1 MGKILGLD
9 LGTNSIGLAVR
20 DLDEDDLLKNQLEY
34 FTSIIF
40 PSGVGKDK
48 TGEFSFAAQRTKYR
62 STRRLYQSRKYRLWS
77 TLKLLIENG
86 FCPLSMEDLEKWS
99 KYDKAKGLKREYPI
113 NAHEFEQWIRLDFD
127 GDGIADYSS
136 PYQLRAELMNRQ
148 FDFENQIE
156 KYKLGR
162 ALYHIAQRRG
172 FKSSKGTSLKDLKED
187 RISISEDDD
196 MSSVLQKS
204 EEQKSSKIKSYME
217 EHNLPTVGCALYDL
231 EKSKERIRSS
241 EFQVVRSQYRDEI
254 KSIFN
259 YQNGIDIN
267 SDFCKRILSEKKNE
281 GTIFYKRP
289 LRSQKGLVGKCTLE
303 TNKYRSPITYPSFE
317 KFRAWCFINNIRY
330 KESEN
335 GDNLP
340 LTLDIKQDLYNE
352 VFLTHKNDFDFKVIR
367 DWLQRKLASQLS
379 SVLSYENKTINY
391 KDKTNVSACPISSR
405 LKDLLGDDWESVQ
418 IKSDRTRGKNNH
430 TIIYDY
436 KSIWN
441 VCYSSEELEF
451 VIDFAKNKLCFAED
465 KQVLV
470 KRLWSDIAG
479 RQGYSAL
486 SVKAIDNI
494 NRFLVK
500 GLMYTDS
507 VLLAKLPD
515 IFAEKWNDEVEN
527 DLTSS
532 ISQIIDENRLQKEIY
547 SIVNKLIA
555 NYKSLGYN
563 KDTKVNERFAE
574 HNYNYILQD
583 SDFEDINKCLDEEYK
598 GKKISK
604 EERQI
609 IFDLVKCYY
618 QDFFASKVRD
628 YYKMP
633 KLADTLSLYLME
645 YYPEINKDKLGKIY
659 HPSMIYIYKDPGMTK
674 LKDGRTFRLLG
685 SPVIG
690 AIKNPMA
697 MRVLHT
703 LRRKVNQLIIDGII
717 DEDTRVVVETAR
729 EFNDAN
735 MRWAIEQYQGNKEK
749 QNNEI
754 ISVLKEYFNIG
765 NDGIVPDDDVDKVR
779 LLLEQNDNI
788 NENIKEKETNF
799 LSITKKDIEKYALW
813 LEQGCRCIYTGK
825 VITLTDLFAENK
837 CDIEHTIPRSIS
849 FDDSLVNKT
858 ICDSYYNRNI
868 KKNQIPTQLPNY
880 EIKSPEYGSIKDRI
894 QLWIDRVE
902 LIKNNIEY
910 WKKKSK
916 NAADKD
922 SKDKAIRQQHLWRF
936 ELDYWS
942 NKVKTFTVKADELDD
957 KFRNN
962 QLNDTRIITKYAYH
976 FLKTVFNSV
985 DVQKGNITAEFRK
998 IAGIQDDGVKKDR
1011 SLHSHHAIDATVL
1024 TIIPSSVKRDKLIK
1038 LYYKYLESKNSA
1050 NINSQEIKEFNDLKS
1065 SIIPKDASG
1074 ISQFIND
1081 NIFVD
1086 HVKRD
1091 VVLIPSKRKARIR
1104 GKEVVLSNG
1113 KNKWLSGDT
1122 IRGQIHGESYFGA
1135 IHCFKRDQENK
1146 VLLDKNGKQ
1155 EIETKYVIRRELKYK
1170 KNSSDTGFNN
1180 WDELEKAIVNKN
1192 LVAMMKRQ
1200 YPENISFQDVLKCG
1214 VYMLDK
1220 QGNRVGG
1227 KIRHVRCF
1235 TRESNPLILK
1245 DQTYPSMCD
1254 YKNHYYVQMGDLFA
1268 MCKYVNNEGDN
1279 EKVEYRVL
1287 SLYDIVQNR
1296 KLGMEDIPIQ
1306 ISVKNK
1312 IYKLSLVLK
1321 KGDMIL
1327 LYKDNVD
1334 ELKELDRKELVNRLY
1349 EVKLFRSDKKMIM
1362 IHHNS
1367 SEGYNQSNA
1376 TTIDYNSFDK
1386 LPNQIRCAFSVVNYL
1401 VRGIDFELTTDGN
1414 IKFLW

>member
-20 DLDEDDLLKNQLEY
+20 NLDKEDLLKNQLEY

-62 STRRLYQSRKYRLWS
+62 STRRLYQSRKYRLWA

-86 FCPLSMEDLEKWS
+86 YCPLSMEDLEKWS
-99 KYDKAKGLKREYPI
+99 KYDKEKGLKREYPV
-113 NAHEFEQWIRLDFD
+113 NATEFEKWIRLDFN
-127 GDGIADYSS
+127 GDGVADYSS

-148 FDFENQIE
+148 FDFNNQVE
-156 KYKLGR
+156 RYKLGR

-187 RISISEDDD
+187 NISVSEEDD
-196 MSSVLQKS
+196 MSTVLQKS
-204 EEQKSSKIKSYME
+204 EEQKSSKIKIYME
-217 EHNLPTVGCALYDL
+217 EHNLPTVGCALYEL
-231 EKSKERIRSS
+231 EKSKERIRCS
-241 EFQVVRSQYRDEI
+241 EYQVVRSQYRDEI
-254 KSIFN
+254 KCIFN
-259 YQNGIDIN
+259 FQRGIDIN
-267 SDFCKRILSEKKNE
+267 SDFCRRILSEKKNE

-303 TNKYRSPITYPSFE
+303 TNKYRCPITHPSFE

-330 KESEN
+330 KESEK

-340 LTLDIKQDLYNE
+340 LSLEIKQDLYNE

-367 DWLQRKLASQLS
+367 EWLKKRLASQLS

-391 KDKTNVSACPISSR
+391 KDKTNVSACTISSR

-418 IKSDRTRGKNNH
+418 IKSDRTRGQNNH

-451 VIDFAKNKLCFAED
+451 VIDFAKNKLLLQED
-465 KQVLV
+465 KQTIV

-515 IFAEKWNDEVEN
+515 IFGEKWNDEVEN
-527 DLTSS
+527 DLISS

-574 HNYNYILQD
+574 HNYNYILQE
-583 SDFEDINKCLDEEYK
+583 SDVNDINKCLDEEYN
-598 GKKISK
+598 GKKISNG
-604 EERQI
+604 ERQV
-609 IFDLVKCYY
+609 IFDLVKGYY
-618 QDFFASKVRD
+618 QEFFASKERD
-628 YYKMP
+628 YYKLP
-633 KLADTLSLYLME
+633 RLSDTLSLYLSDN
-645 YYPEINKDKLGKIY
+645 YSEINADKFSKLY
-659 HPSMIYIYKDPGMTK
+659 HPSMMYIYKEAGFTN
-674 LKDGRTFRLLG
+674 LKDGRSFRLLG

-735 MRWAIEQYQGNKEK
+735 MRWAIEQYQRNKED
-749 QNNEI
+749 QNKKI
-754 ISVLKEYFNIG
+754 ISVLKEYFHLG
-765 NDGIVPDDDVDKVR
+765 NDGIVPDDDIDKVR
-779 LLLEQNDNI
+779 LLLEQNDKI
-788 NENIKEKETNF
+788 NENIKEKESNF
-799 LSITKKDIEKYALW
+799 LNITKKDIEKYALW
-813 LEQGCRCIYTGK
+813 LEQDCRCIYTGK
-825 VITLTDLFAENK
+825 VISLTDLFAENK

-880 EIKSPEYGSIKDRI
+880 EIKSSEYGSIKERI
-894 QLWIDRVE
+894 QPWIDRVE

-916 NAADKD
+916 NAGDKE
-922 SKDKAIRQQHLWRF
+922 SKDIAIRQQHMWRF
-936 ELDYWS
+936 ELEYWS
-942 NKVKTFTVKADELDD
+942 NKVKTFTIMSDELDD

-985 DVQKGNITAEFRK
+985 EVQKGNITAEFRK
-998 IAGIQDDGVKKDR
+998 IAGIQDYGVKKDR

-1024 TIIPSSVKRDKLIK
+1024 TIIPSSVKRDNLIE

-1050 NINSQEIKEFNDLKS
+1050 NVNIQKVKEFKNLKE
-1065 SIIPKDASG
+1065 SIIPKDTPE

-1091 VVLIPSKRKARIR
+1091 VALIPSKRKARIR
-1104 GKEVVLSNG
+1104 GKEVILSNG
-1113 KNKWLSGDT
+1113 KNKWLSGNT

-1146 VLLDKNGKQ
+1146 VLLDKNGEQ
-1155 EIETKYVIRRELKYK
+1155 IIDTKYVIRRVLKYK
-1170 KNSSDTGFNN
+1170 KNSSDIGFSN
-1180 WDELEKAIVNKN
+1180 WDELEKAIVNKD
-1192 LVAMMKRQ
+1192 LVAMMKKQ
-1200 YPENISFQDVLKCG
+1200 YPENTPLQKVLEGG
-1214 VYMLDK
+1214 VYMLNK
-1220 QGNRVGG
+1220 YGNRVGN
-1227 KIRHVRCF
+1227 KIRHIRCF
-1235 TRESNPLILK
+1235 TSETNPLKLK
-1245 DQTYPSMCD
+1245 LQTYQSKYD
-1254 YKNHYYVQMGDLFA
+1254 HKNNYYVHMGDLFA
-1268 MCKYVNNEGDN
+1268 MCKYVNKEDDK
-1279 EKVEYRVL
+1279 EKVEFRVL
-1287 SLYDIVQNR
+1287 SLYDVVQNR
-1296 KLGMEDIPIQ
+1296 KLRLEDIPNH
-1306 ISVKNK
+1306 ISIKDK
-1312 IYKLSLVLK
+1312 IYTLSLVLK
-1321 KGDMIL
+1321 KGDMVL

-1334 ELKELDRKELVNRLY
+1334 ELKELDRKELSKRFY
-1349 EVKLFRSDKKMIM
+1349 EIVSFEGEKGISLIQSDCAKSYSELGKG
-1362 IHHNS
+1362 S
-1367 SEGYNQSNA
+1367 SLKNFEL
-1376 TTIDYNSFDK
+1376 IDK
-1386 LPNQIRCAFSVVNYL
+1386 LRCSVSTLNYL

>member
-20 DLDEDDLLKNQLEY
+20 NLDDEDLLKNQLEY

-48 TGEFSFAAQRTKYR
+48 TGEFSYAAQRTKYR
-62 STRRLYQSRKYRLWS
+62 SARRLYQSRKYRLWA

-86 FCPLSMEDLEKWS
+86 YCPLSMENLEKWS
-99 KYDKAKGLKREYPI
+99 KYDKEKGFKREYPI
-113 NAHEFEQWIRLDFD
+113 DATEFEQWIRLDFN

-148 FDFENQIE
+148 FDFNNQI
-156 KYKLGR
+156 KRYKLGR

-172 FKSSKGTSLKDLKED
+172 FKSSKGISLKDLKED
-187 RISISEDDD
+187 KISISEEDD

-231 EKSKERIRSS
+231 EKANVRLRASDYQI
-241 EFQVVRSQYRDEI
+241 VRSQYRDEI
-254 KSIFN
+254 KTIFN
-259 YQNGIDIN
+259 FQNGIDIN

-303 TNKYRSPITYPSFE
+303 TNKYRSPITHPSFE

-330 KESEN
+330 KESET

-367 DWLQRKLASQLS
+367 DWLKSKLASQLS

-418 IKSDRTRGKNNH
+418 IKSNRTRGKNNH

-465 KQVLV
+465 KQVLM

-515 IFAEKWNDEVEN
+515 IFGEKWNDEVEN

-547 SIVNKLIA
+547 RIVNKLIA

-583 SDFEDINKCLDEEYK
+583 SDFEDINKCLEEEYK

-609 IFDLVKCYY
+609 IFDLVKDYY
-618 QDFFASKVRD
+618 QDFFASKGRD
-628 YYKMP
+628 YYKLP
-633 KLADTLSLYLME
+633 KLADTLSSYLME

-703 LRRKVNQLIIDGII
+703 LRRKVNQLIIDGVI
-717 DEDTRVVVETAR
+717 DEDTHVVVETAR

-735 MRWAIEQYQGNKEK
+735 MRWAIEQYQQNKKK
-749 QNNEI
+749 QNDKI
-754 ISVLKEYFNIG
+754 INVLKDHFNIES
-765 NDGIVPDDDVDKVR
+765 DGIVSDVDVDKVR
-779 LLLEQNDNI
+779 LLLEQNGDI
-788 NENIKEKETNF
+788 NENSKGDEFRF
-799 LSITKKDIEKYALW
+799 LNINKKDIEKYALW
-813 LEQGCRCIYTGK
+813 LEQDCRCIYTGK

-880 EIKSPEYGSIKDRI
+880 DIKSPEYGSIKDRI
-894 QLWIDRVE
+894 QPWIDRVE

-916 NAADKD
+916 NAGDKD
-922 SKDKAIRQQHLWRF
+922 LKDDAIKQRHLWQF
-936 ELDYWS
+936 ELDYW
-942 NKVKTFTVKADELDD
+942 NAKVKTFTIKADEIDE

-962 QLNDTRIITKYAYH
+962 QLNDTRIVTKYAYH
-976 FLKTVFNSV
+976 YLKTVFNSV

-1050 NINSQEIKEFNDLKS
+1050 NVNSQEIKEFNDLKS
-1065 SIIPKDASG
+1065 LIIPKDAPG
-1074 ISQFIND
+1074 ISQYIND

-1104 GKEVVLSNG
+1104 GKEVILSNG

-1135 IHCFKRDQENK
+1135 IHCFKRDSDNK

-1155 EIETKYVIRRELKYK
+1155 EIETKYVIRRVLSYK
-1170 KNSSDTGFNN
+1170 KKSYDLGFSN
-1180 WDELEKAIVNKN
+1180 WEELEKTIVNKN
-1192 LVAMMKRQ
+1192 LIPMMKSQ
-1200 YPENISFQDVLKCG
+1200 YPGESLEDALEKG
-1214 VYMLDK
+1214 LYMLDK
-1220 QGNRVGG
+1220 DGNRVGN

-1235 TRESNPLILK
+1235 TNETNPLQLK
-1245 DQTYPSMCD
+1245 QQTYHSKYD
-1254 YKNHYYVQMGDLFA
+1254 HKNYYYVHMGALFA
-1268 MCKYVNNEGDN
+1268 MCKYVNNEGEK

-1287 SLYDIVQNR
+1287 SLYDVVQNR
-1296 KLGMEDIPIQ
+1296 KHGLEDISKQ
-1306 ISVKNK
+1306 ITVKDIK
-1312 IYKLSLVLK
+1312 YGLSFALK
-1321 KGDMIL
+1321 SGDMVL
-1327 LYKDNVD
+1327 LYQDNVE
-1334 ELKELDRKELVNRLY
+1334 ELYELDRMNLVNRLY
-1349 EVKLFRSDKKMIM
+1349 VVKGFESDNRIKLLKHICSTTFENKK
-1362 IHHNS
+1362 
-1367 SEGYNQSNA
+1367 A
-1376 TTIDYNSFDK
+1376 TSFKGDFVD
-1386 LPNQIRCAFSVVNYL
+1386 QIRSGIKSLKFL
-1401 VRGIDFELTTDGN
+1401 VRGIDFELTIDGN
-1414 IKFLW
+1414 IKFL

>member
-20 DLDEDDLLKNQLEY
+20 NLDDEDLLKNQLEY

-62 STRRLYQSRKYRLWS
+62 SARRLYQSRKYRLWA

-86 FCPLSMEDLEKWS
+86 YCPLSMENLEKWS
-99 KYDKAKGLKREYPI
+99 KYDKEKGLKREYPI
-113 NAHEFEQWIRLDFD
+113 DANEFEQWIRLDFD

-136 PYQLRAELMNRQ
+136 PYQLRTELMNRQ
-148 FDFENQIE
+148 FDFNNQVE
-156 KYKLGR
+156 RYKLGR

-187 RISISEDDD
+187 KISVSEDDD
-196 MSSVLQKS
+196 MSTVLQKS

-241 EFQVVRSQYRDEI
+241 EYQVVRSQYRDEI

-303 TNKYRSPITYPSFE
+303 TNKYRSPITHPSFE

-515 IFAEKWNDEVEN
+515 IFGEKWNDEVEN

-555 NYKSLGYN
+555 DYKSLGYN
-563 KDTKVNERFAE
+563 KETKVNERFAE
-574 HNYNYILQD
+574 HNYDYILQD
-583 SDFEDINKCLDEEYK
+583 SDLEDINKYLDEEYK

-609 IFDLVKCYY
+609 IFDLVKGYY
-618 QDFFASKVRD
+618 QDFFASKERD

-633 KLADTLSLYLME
+633 KLADTLSLYLLE
-645 YYPEINKDKLGKIY
+645 NYPEINSDKFGKLY
-659 HPSMIYIYKDPGMTK
+659 HPSMMYIYKEAGYTN
-674 LKDGRTFRLLG
+674 LKDGRSFRLLG

-735 MRWAIEQYQGNKEK
+735 MRWAIEQYQRNKEE
-749 QNNEI
+749 QNKKI
-754 ISVLKEYFNIG
+754 ISILKEYFGQEG
-765 NDGIVPDDDVDKVR
+765 NVLDEDVDKVR

-880 EIKSPEYGSIKDRI
+880 EIKSPEYGSIKERI
-894 QLWIDRVE
+894 QPWIDRVE

-910 WKKKSK
+910 WKKESR
-916 NAADKD
+916 NAGDKD
-922 SKDKAIRQQHLWRF
+922 SKDRAIRQQHLWRF

-942 NKVKTFTVKADELDD
+942 NKVKTFTVKANELDD

-976 FLKTVFNSV
+976 YLKTVFNSV

-1050 NINSQEIKEFNDLKS
+1050 NVNSQEIKEFNDLKS
-1065 SIIPKDASG
+1065 LIIPKDAPG
-1074 ISQFIND
+1074 ISQYIND

-1104 GKEVVLSNG
+1104 GKEVILSNG

-1135 IHCFKRDQENK
+1135 IHCFKRDSDNK
-1146 VLLDKNGKQ
+1146 VLLDKNGVQ
-1155 EIETKYVIRRELKYK
+1155 DIEIKYVIRRVLRYK
-1170 KNSSDTGFNN
+1170 KKSYELGFSN
-1180 WDELEKAIVNKN
+1180 WEELEKTIVNKN
-1192 LVAMMKRQ
+1192 LIPMMKSQ
-1200 YPENISFQDVLKCG
+1200 YPGESLEVALEKG
-1214 VYMLDK
+1214 LYMLDK
-1220 QGNRVGG
+1220 DGNRVGN

-1235 TRESNPLILK
+1235 TNETNPLQLK
-1245 DQTYPSMCD
+1245 QQTYHSKYD
-1254 YKNHYYVQMGDLFA
+1254 HKNYYYVHMGALFA
-1268 MCKYVNNEGDN
+1268 MCKYVNKEGEK

-1287 SLYDIVQNR
+1287 SLYDVVQNR
-1296 KLGMEDIPIQ
+1296 KHRLEDIPKQ
-1306 ISVKNK
+1306 ITVKDK
-1312 IYKLSLVLK
+1312 TYTLSLVLK
-1321 KGDMIL
+1321 KGDLVL
-1327 LYKDNVD
+1327 LYKDNVE
-1334 ELKELDRKELVNRLY
+1334 ELRELDRIDISKRLY
-1349 EVKLFRSDKKMIM
+1349 EIVSF
-1362 IHHNS
+1362 
-1367 SEGYNQSNA
+1367 EGEKGMSLIQSNCA
-1376 TTIDYNSFDK
+1376 KSYNELGKGSSLKNFELIDK
-1386 LPNQIRCAFSVVNYL
+1386 IRCSVNTLKFL
-1401 VRGIDFELTTDGN
+1401 VRGKDFELTTDGN
-1414 IKFLW
+1414 IKFL